1 MTASHRHFKDWKIK
15 SLLNLWA
22 ILTIAGI
29 IMMTVLAVHVSEKT
43 VNLQRQLMQERDH
56 VQNTISGINQS
67 LAALNAVQSGIAHVS
82 NNGNAESKSLG
93 AVTEALLKQAGALSG
108 SAAAELADAGT
119 ALESQASALGEI
131 NRDIDIAV
139 QEQRRLNQLLDQ
151 KISNLEAFSTEIHQE
166 TGVIAN
172 RAALIDGLNLPDTS
186 DGSVWD
192 QSINRVKNELLQDL
206 AQFTQLGYQLRQ
218 TVDRDALENFDS
230 NENHLLISS
239 IRRSLSQLQSSVNGN
254 TELVERLRAL
264 NQYFESLFTLVTGS
278 TDSILSLRVAQL
290 ENSVR
295 LDTAWEKNAQ
305 AMQLLSA
312 TLNSVS
318 QQVAGRHDHLTGQT
332 LSQIELSRW
341 AMTVINVLMLL
352 GISWLML
359 MFRKKINHPMSQ
371 LRDAMRSLQAENFD
385 VRLPLSSSRS
395 EFSSLAKD
403 FNAFAQHTQALI
415 AQLADAKNSLQVRE
429 RHMRAILNGVP
440 EAILTLSSNGT
451 IASINDAAPDILH
464 ADKKQLIGENL
475 LRFIDD
481 SHGFEALDELVI
493 YQQFQREL
501 EGRDFNNMPFS
512 MWLSMNPLNMVDSDL
527 WVCVISDI
535 TSWKTT
541 KQALEKTSTE
551 LNAILENAMVGI
563 AFIRDRRLMRVN
575 QKFESLFN
583 CHRNDIEG
591 ESALCLYP
599 DQFAFE
605 KLCEQ
610 ADTLLARGQSFET
623 QVEMTR
629 LSGESFWCQIASQAL
644 DPDNPAEGSI
654 WLFEDVTRERENE
667 ARLTRLASIDT
678 LTGLP
683 NRAVFND
690 RLEHALHKSHR
701 QSHRLAV
708 CFIDLDHFKN
718 INDSLGHKAG
728 DLLLCEVAKR
738 LRSCVREGD
747 TVARLGG
754 DEFTVILEEIRSAR
768 YVGKVAEKL
777 LSTISMTYFIENTEV
792 NISPS
797 IGISLY
803 PADGRDVDILVR
815 NADAAMYH
823 AKGSGRNNFQFYSA
837 EMNAEAA
844 LRLSMETSLRRAVEQ
859 NEFYLNFQPQISMQT
874 GEVIGCEVL
883 LRWHTEQWG
892 DVSPARF
899 VPILE
904 DTGLIGIVGEWVLR
918 ESCSVFMS
926 IREHL
931 SDDFVMAVNLSGR
944 QFRGGNLAAEVSRI
958 LYDTGMPARNLEL
971 EITESLLMADTD
983 LAIGT
988 LRELSYL
995 GVTLAIDDF
1004 GTGYSS
1010 LSYLKQFPLNVLKI
1024 DRSFVNDV
1032 TIDSDDAAIVEAIM
1046 AMAERLGLKIV
1057 AEGVE
1062 TAAQLKYLQRKHC
1075 HRAQGFYFSRPLD
1088 LPDFLNYLQDP
1099 AVVVRA

>member
-1 MTASHRHFKDWKIK
+1 M

-22 ILTIAGI
+22 ILTVAGI
-29 IMMTVLAVHVSEKT
+29 IVMALITINGSQQMSLSRQWLSQEHQQALA
-43 VNLQRQLMQERDH
+43 
-56 VQNTISGINQS
+56 TIGNVNQS
-67 LAALNAVQSGIAHVS
+67 LARLHPAQRDFGDGQAANDNAVLERVIDQLEV
-82 NNGNAESKSLG
+82 
-93 AVTEALLKQAGALSG
+93 LSG
-108 SAAAELADAGT
+108 MPLAGMSSANQPLTLPARALKRTESELYT
-119 ALESQASALGEI
+119 TM
-131 NRDIDIAV
+131 R
-139 QEQRRLNQLLDQ
+139 EQQTLDQ
-151 KISNLEAFSTEIHQE
+151 QLAQKTRDLTTLSTEIQQQIE
-166 TGVIAN
+166 TITQRVQLVETLRRPNIADAPSTE
-172 RAALIDGLNLPDTS
+172 RIS
-186 DGSVWD
+186 Y
-192 QSINRVKNELLQDL
+192 QLLQDF
-206 AQFTQLGYQLRQ
+206 AQFTQLGYLILH
-218 TVDRDALENFDS
+218 TDSRDALRDIES
-230 NENHLLISS
+230 NQSQPLKSA
-239 IRRSLSQLQSSVNGN
+239 IRRSLGSL
-254 TELVERLRAL
+254 
-264 NQYFESLFTLVTGS
+264 ESLVSRHSALSQRAETLEQQLESFFTLVFAPS
-278 TDSILSLRVAQL
+278 DSLFSLRLAQL
-290 ENSVR
+290 NNNARLANLRENYRQSM
-295 LDTAWEKNAQ
+295 TA
-305 AMQLLSA
+305 LTA
-312 TLNSVS
+312 TLNSFS
-318 QQVAGRHDHLTGQT
+318 QQVTTRYDEPARQT
-332 LSQIELSRW
+332 ESQAQFTQWSTAAVSIL
-341 AMTVINVLMLL
+341 ILL
-352 GISWLML
+352 GVGWLML
-359 MFRKKINHPMSQ
+359 MLRKKINYPMTQ
-371 LRDAMRSLQAENFD
+371 LRDAMRALRAENFD
-385 VRLPLSSSRS
+385 VRLPLSTSRS

-451 IASINDAAPDILH
+451 IASINDAAPTILN
-464 ADKKQLIGENL
+464 ANKSQLIGQNL
-475 LRFIDD
+475 LRFVDN
-481 SHGFEALDELVI
+481 SHGFQALDELVI
-493 YQQFQREL
+493 HQQFQREL
-501 EGRDFNNMPFS
+501 EGRDFNNVPFS
-512 MWLSMNPLNMVDSDL
+512 MWLSMNPLNTEDSDL

-535 TSWKTT
+535 TRWKTT

-575 QKFESLFN
+575 QKFESLFD

-591 ESALCLYP
+591 ESTLCLYP
-599 DQFAFE
+599 DQIAFD
-605 KLCEQ
+605 KLCKH
-610 ADTLLARGQSFET
+610 ADSRLCRGESFET

-644 DPDNPAEGSI
+644 DPDNPDDGSI

-754 DEFTVILEEIRSAR
+754 DEFTVILEEIRSAQ

-777 LSTISMTYFIENTEV
+777 LATISMTYFIENTEV

-797 IGISLY
+797 VGISLY

-823 AKGSGRNNFQFYSA
+823 AKSSGRNNFQFYSA

-859 NEFYLNFQPQISMQT
+859 NEFYLNFQPQLSMHT

-892 DVSPARF
+892 SVSPARF

-918 ESCSVFMS
+918 ESCGVFMS

-931 SDDFVMAVNLSGR
+931 PADFVMAVNLSGR
-944 QFRGGNLAAEVSRI
+944 QFRGGNLAAEVSRV
-958 LYDTGMPARNLEL
+958 LHDTGMSARNLEL

-1032 TIDSDDAAIVEAIM
+1032 TTDSDDAAIVEAIM

-1062 TAAQLKYLQRKHC
+1062 TSAQLKYLQRRYC

-1088 LPDFLNYLQDP
+1088 LPAFLSYLQDP
-1099 AVVVRA
+1099 AGVARA

>member
-1 MTASHRHFKDWKIK
+1 MTDKRWGVSNWKIT
-15 SLLNLWA
+15 SLLNVWAVLTVLSLTVMAGVTVYSKSQTAELQRLHNVQQRHVQATISDSQQLLLSLTESQQTMLVTDNEPHLKAQNA
-22 ILTIAGI
+22 IL
-29 IMMTVLAVHVSEKT
+29 E
-43 VNLQRQLMQERDH
+43 QLIVR
-56 VQNTISGINQS
+56 
-67 LAALNAVQSGIAHVS
+67 
-82 NNGNAESKSLG
+82 
-93 AVTEALLKQAGALSG
+93 VTQ
-108 SAAAELADAGT
+108 
-119 ALESQASALGEI
+119 
-131 NRDIDIAV
+131 
-139 QEQRRLNQLLDQ
+139 
-151 KISNLEAFSTEIHQE
+151 
-166 TGVIAN
+166 
-172 RAALIDGLNLPDTS
+172 LIDDLPAADS
-186 DGSVWD
+186 E
-192 QSINRVKNELLQDL
+192 IIL
-206 AQFTQLGYQLRQ
+206 QLRQ
-218 TVDRDALENFDS
+218 QTNALQRAHRQLAAIVQSQQQTLFQTPMQVLN
-230 NENHLLISS
+230 NA
-239 IRRSLSQLQSSVNGN
+239 QLQITQQNHQRS
-254 TELVERLRAL
+254 LRAL
-264 NQYFESLFTLVTGS
+264 ASTLDRVRAESVDQQAQLTSQTMSRMQFVHWS
-278 TDSILSLRVAQL
+278 VIALSL
-290 ENSVR
+290 
-295 LDTAWEKNAQ
+295 
-305 AMQLLSA
+305 LL
-312 TLNSVS
+312 LV
-318 QQVAGRHDHLTGQT
+318 G
-332 LSQIELSRW
+332 
-341 AMTVINVLMLL
+341 IN
-352 GISWLML
+352 WLMVTL
-359 MFRKKINHPMSQ
+359 RKKIDQPMTQ
-371 LRDAMRSLQAENFD
+371 LRRAMRALRAEDFD
-385 VRLPLSSSRS
+385 TRLPVNASRS
-395 EFSSLAKD
+395 EFSSLARD
-403 FNAFAQHTQALI
+403 FNAFAEHTQVLI

-451 IASINDAAPDILH
+451 IASINDAAPAILD
-464 ADKKQLIGENL
+464 ADKSQLIGQNL
-475 LRFIDD
+475 LRFVDD
-481 SHGFEALDELVI
+481 SHGFQALDELVI

-501 EGRDFNNMPFS
+501 EGRDFNYRPFS
-512 MWLSMNPLNMVDSDL
+512 MWLSMNPLNTEDSDL

-535 TSWKTT
+535 SHWKTT

-563 AFIRDRRLMRVN
+563 AFIREQRLMRVN

-583 CHRNDIEG
+583 CDRNDIEG

-599 DQFAFE
+599 DQQAFE
-605 KLCEQ
+605 QLCEQ
-610 ADTLLARGQSFET
+610 ADRMLMRGRSFET

-629 LSGESFWCQIASQAL
+629 LSGEPFWCQIATQVL

-690 RLEHALHKSHR
+690 RLEHALHRSHR
-701 QSHRLAV
+701 QSQRLAV

-728 DLLLCEVAKR
+728 DVLLYEVAKR

-754 DEFTVILEEIRSAR
+754 DEFTVILEEIRSAQ

-777 LSTISMTYFIENTEV
+777 LATISMTYFIENTEV

-823 AKGSGRNNFQFYSA
+823 AKSSGRNNFQFYSA

-859 NEFYLNFQPQISMQT
+859 NEFYLNFQPQLSMHT
-874 GEVIGCEVL
+874 GQVIGCEVL
-883 LRWHTEQWG
+883 LRWHTDQWG
-892 DVSPARF
+892 EVSPARF

-926 IREHL
+926 IRDQL
-931 SDDFVMAVNLSGR
+931 PDDFVMAVNLSGR
-944 QFRGGNLAAEVSRI
+944 QFRGGNLAAEVSRV
-958 LYDTGMPARNLEL
+958 LDDTGMPAGNLEL
-971 EITESLLMADTD
+971 EMTESLLMADTD

-1032 TIDSDDAAIVEAIM
+1032 TVDSDDAAIVEAIM

-1062 TAAQLKYLQRKHC
+1062 TAAQLQYLQRKHC
-1075 HRAQGFYFSRPLD
+1075 HRVQGYYFSRPLA
-1088 LPDFLNYLQDP
+1088 LPALLDYLADP
-1099 AVVVRA
+1099 SVARA

>member
-1 MTASHRHFKDWKIK
+1 MTAGHRHFRNWKLK

-22 ILTIAGI
+22 VLTIAGI
-29 IMMTVLAVHVSEKT
+29 ILLTTLAVYVTEQT
-43 VNLQRQLMQERDH
+43 VNDQRQLLQESDR
-56 VQNTISGINQS
+56 VQSTISGINQS
-67 LAALNAVQSGIAHVS
+67 LAALNAVQSAITSVPINDS
-82 NNGNAESKSLG
+82 AESQSLG
-93 AVTEALLKQAGALSG
+93 AVTGAITKQVEALARSPAS
-108 SAAAELADAGT
+108 ELADVSTTLHNQANELT
-119 ALESQASALGEI
+119 RINQEIESAAVVRRQLEQ
-131 NRDIDIAV
+131 
-139 QEQRRLNQLLDQ
+139 QLDQ
-151 KISNLEAFSTEIHQE
+151 KGISLESFSTEIRQQTE
-166 TGVIAN
+166 TLAN
-172 RAALIDGLNLPDTS
+172 RAAMINELELTNTPD
-186 DGSVWD
+186 DDYD
-192 QSINRVKNELLQDL
+192 QSINRIKNDLLQNL
-206 AQFTQLGYQLRQ
+206 AQYTQLGYQLRY
-218 TVDRDALENFDS
+218 TRNEDVLEGFDHGES
-230 NENHLLISS
+230 QIFSS
-239 IRRSLSQLQSSVNGN
+239 AIRRALTQLQSPLSENA
-254 TELVERLRAL
+254 ELTERLEAL
-264 NQYFESLFTLVTGS
+264 SQYYESLFALVMAPQ
-278 TDSILSLRVAQL
+278 DSIVQLRRAQL
-290 ENSVR
+290 ENNTR
-295 LDTAWEKNAQ
+295 LDSAWETNART
-305 AMQLLSA
+305 MQLLTV
-312 TLNSVS
+312 TLNDAS
-318 QQVAGRHDHLTGQT
+318 QQIVGRHGNLTAQT
-332 LSQIELSRW
+332 VSQIEVFRW
-341 AMTVINVLMLL
+341 TMMLIALLTLL
-352 GISWLML
+352 GIGWLML
-359 MFRKKINHPMSQ
+359 MFRKKINHPMAQ

-385 VRLPLSSSRS
+385 VRLPLTTSRS

-429 RHMRAILNGVP
+429 RHISAVLNGVP

-451 IASINDAAPDILH
+451 IASINDAAPAILH
-464 ADKKQLIGENL
+464 ADKEQLIGENL
-475 LRFIDD
+475 LRFVDE

-501 EGRDFNNMPFS
+501 EGRDFDNVAFS
-512 MWLSMNPLNMVDSDL
+512 MWLSMNPLNTIDSDL

-563 AFIRDRRLMRVN
+563 AFIRDGRLMRVN
-575 QKFESLFN
+575 QKFESLFD
-583 CHRNDIEG
+583 CHRDDVEG
-591 ESALCLYP
+591 ESSACLYP
-599 DQFAFE
+599 DQMAFE

-610 ADTLLARGQSFET
+610 TDNLLARGQSFET

-629 LSGESFWCQIASQAL
+629 LSGEAFWCQIASQAL
-644 DPDNPAEGSI
+644 DPNNPAEGSI

-728 DLLLCEVAKR
+728 DQLLCEVAKR

-777 LSTISMTYFIENTEV
+777 LATISMTYFIENTEV

-859 NEFYLNFQPQISMQT
+859 NEFYLNFQPQISMQI

-918 ESCSVFMS
+918 ESCTAFMS

-944 QFRGGNLAAEVSRI
+944 QFRGGNLASEVSRV
-958 LYDTGMPARNLEL
+958 LNDTGMPAGNLEL
-971 EITESLLMADTD
+971 EITESLLMADTN

-1032 TIDSDDAAIVEAIM
+1032 TIDNDDAAIVEAIM

-1062 TAAQLKYLQRKHC
+1062 TAAQLQYLQRKHC
-1075 HRAQGFYFSRPLD
+1075 HRAQGFYFSRPLA
-1088 LPDFLNYLQDP
+1088 LPDFVSYLQDP
-1099 AVVVRA
+1099 EAVRA